1 MKQLT
6 LTVIFLLVGLL
17 SFSQQYRNVNQ
28 KTNFVNGMK
37 ISDTLVF
44 DSASVKGSGLILKL
58 ADTTSSNWR
67 VIRAKSVSTDTS
79 FFSRSANTLVPK
91 TSTDTIGSITNAVVA
106 KTFSSCVGEFGLDNS
121 TVGLKTLIP
130 ITTCNID
137 TITYSDATPIGFQSK
152 VTNISNVRQGTVL
165 TLVGG
170 FRENAVDSSMVLID
184 SPPLYLN
191 GHDTLRYR
199 SSITLW
205 FKDANTIIEL
215 HRSDN

>member
-1 MKQLT
+1 MKHLIS
-6 LTVIFLLVGLL
+6 LIFLIASL
-17 SFSQQYRNVNQ
+17 SSFGQYRNMNQ
-28 KTNFVNGMK
+28 KLNFVNGFK
-37 ISDTLVF
+37 VSDTIKV
-44 DSASVKGSGLILKL
+44 DSAAIFGSGQVLRIQ
-58 ADTTSSNWR
+58 DTTASTWNI
-67 VIRAKSVSTDTS
+67 IRSGSVSTDTS

-91 TSTDTIGSITNAVVA
+91 TSTDTIGSIDNAVVA

>member
-1 MKQLT
+1 
-6 LTVIFLLVGLL
+6 
-17 SFSQQYRNVNQ
+17 
-28 KTNFVNGMK
+28 
-37 ISDTLVF
+37 
-44 DSASVKGSGLILKL
+44 
-58 ADTTSSNWR
+58 
-67 VIRAKSVSTDTS
+67 
-79 FFSRSANTLVPK
+79 
-91 TSTDTIGSITNAVVA
+91 
-106 KTFSSCVGEFGLDNS
+106 
-121 TVGLKTLIP
+121 VGLKTLIP